1 MDSPALDSVLWLKF
15 KKKGWGRNVWIN
27 TLLCFASWRFTAHIS
42 TDTLSCPVAKTPI
55 YLFSPNRID
64 HKSQRDT
71 DREAH
76 RMPVF
81 NGVEDHGIPPGGP
94 PPVASSNP
102 VRWNPTTDSPPGNF
116 CHIPSGRTQQECPMH
131 TAGMLRDRGQ
141 AISLSQQRF
150 SCCAGSSV

>member
-1 MDSPALDSVLWLKF
+1 M
-15 KKKGWGRNVWIN
+15 
-27 TLLCFASWRFTAHIS
+27 
-42 TDTLSCPVAKTPI
+42 AKTPI

-71 DREAH
+71 DQEAH
-76 RMPVF
+76 MCLMFVF
-81 NGVEDHGIPPGGP
+81 DGVEDHGIPPGGP
-94 PPVASSNP
+94 PPVASFNP
-102 VRWNPTTDSPPGNF
+102 VRWNPTKDSPPGNF

-150 SCCAGSSV
+150 SCCLPQCRVQCLSNLMGSSFLCLATVSLARRASPALFASALPGK